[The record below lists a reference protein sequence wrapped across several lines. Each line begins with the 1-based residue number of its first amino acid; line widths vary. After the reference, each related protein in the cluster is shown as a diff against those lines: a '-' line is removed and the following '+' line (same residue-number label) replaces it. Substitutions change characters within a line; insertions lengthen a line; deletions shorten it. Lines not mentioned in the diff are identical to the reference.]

1 VCAVRDGIL
10 ACIMHHQSHAFASHL
25 LPDLNTQIVVL
36 LQRDH
41 NVKQLLNIVELLHV
55 GENGGLDARQP
66 FKQRITGARIG
77 AEL

>member
-1 VCAVRDGIL
+1 
-10 ACIMHHQSHAFASHL
+10 
-25 LPDLNTQIVVL
+25 L

-66 FKQRITGARIG
+66 FKHRITGARIG